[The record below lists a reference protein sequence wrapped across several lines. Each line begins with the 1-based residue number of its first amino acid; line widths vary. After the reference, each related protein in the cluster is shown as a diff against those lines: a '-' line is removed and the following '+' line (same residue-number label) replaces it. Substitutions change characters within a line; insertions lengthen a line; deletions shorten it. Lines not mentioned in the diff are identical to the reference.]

1 MINRVGVS
9 PEGNHFGLI
18 TFGDKAWRH
27 NFFYQVKYQNIGNL
41 RELVRLKIKNIA
53 KKVGTRTD
61 LALRLARDDLFDS
74 KKGDRKDAANLLFLF
89 TDGRPFGHNTKDKE
103 LFQRLSQH
111 LEVSG
116 LSLFNNINKQ

>member
-9 PEGNHFGLI
+9 SKGNHFGLI
-18 TFGDKAWRH
+18 TFGNWAWRYSLF
-27 NFFYQVKYQNIGNL
+27 NQAKYQNIGNL

-53 KKVGTRTD
+53 KEWGTRTD
-61 LALRLARDDLFDS
+61 VALKLARDDLFDS

-89 TDGRPFGHNTKDKE
+89 TDGKPVGHNTNDKE
-103 LFQRLSQH
+103 LFQRLSQQ

-116 LSLFNNINKQ
+116 LSLI